1 MAETTNLLE
10 LIAGQTSRTIGT
22 VRAAGL
28 AAANNA
34 VGMEDTA
41 KDSEQIYKNI
51 AQDQALVIRTQQLAS
66 MQVQQATQKA
76 VTAAGGMDALYDT
89 IGTLRTSQQQLRGEL
104 DVLRTE
110 EVNAT
115 GLNILGRVKKALDW
129 DGTRAKVA
137 ATAGKIQQEVA
148 VATGIE
154 GRINAVGTIARNS
167 AESITTASIEASARI
182 AAADMSLRA
191 NQARIEGL
199 RFNTDQINQIA
210 GMEDKTLDAMIK
222 LQGVARG
229 EDQYQLALQEEQ
241 RRREQFSWQKE
252 QADAIKAEKISVR
265 DFEART
271 KYYVNLAEAARGQP
285 LSDGPEWEDQLKLFK
300 SGASKAIEDLYNKGK
315 MIHQTGVSVIGTS
328 PADTAR
334 ILSASPQGLNLPEER
349 KKALALVTEAQA
361 ALAQARKL
369 PASPLQ
375 DDKDGSKAAGFIN
388 GFVNDRVTRDLGF
401 IGNNLDNPFHIGDLG
416 SYIGTAANP
425 GVLRFQ
431 SYPLVQRVLNP
442 AIAANQSLS
451 DPNVVVGLAMAAVRK
466 GDISS
471 SQAAA
476 DITNIYRRANLLHRA
491 AVGFDTLGIRT
502 PEGGAGYRVKING
515 KVVDMTDWPAVAR
528 AMNEQGSA
536 DALKAYQRTGSATPP
551 RY

>member
-1 MAETTNLLE
+1 
-10 LIAGQTSRTIGT
+10 
-22 VRAAGL
+22 
-28 AAANNA
+28 
-34 VGMEDTA
+34 
-41 KDSEQIYKNI
+41 
-51 AQDQALVIRTQQLAS
+51 
-66 MQVQQATQKA
+66 
-76 VTAAGGMDALYDT
+76 
-89 IGTLRTSQQQLRGEL
+89 
-104 DVLRTE
+104 
-110 EVNAT
+110 
-115 GLNILGRVKKALDW
+115 
-129 DGTRAKVA
+129 
-137 ATAGKIQQEVA
+137 
-148 VATGIE
+148 
-154 GRINAVGTIARNS
+154 
-167 AESITTASIEASARI
+167 
-182 AAADMSLRA
+182 
-191 NQARIEGL
+191 
-199 RFNTDQINQIA
+199 
-210 GMEDKTLDAMIK
+210 
-222 LQGVARG
+222 
-229 EDQYQLALQEEQ
+229 
-241 RRREQFSWQKE
+241 
-252 QADAIKAEKISVR
+252 
-265 DFEART
+265 
-271 KYYVNLAEAARGQP
+271 
-285 LSDGPEWEDQLKLFK
+285 
-300 SGASKAIEDLYNKGK
+300 

-388 GFVNDRVTRDLGF
+388 GYVNDRVTRDLGF

-442 AIAANQSLS
+442 AIAANQSIS

-502 PEGGAGYRVKING
+502 PEGGGGYRVKING
-515 KVVDMTDWPAVAR
+515 TVVDVTDFAAVAR
-528 AMNEQGSA
+528 AMNKASSRESLKEYQSQSFGLREPIKQAMRNIPLSGGSNIT
-536 DALKAYQRTGSATPP
+536 YTPEAQAEGT
-551 RY
+551 RRARDDVAGRNR